1 VIGREHA
8 DSAIYRRI
16 ARRVEDILEAA
27 RDRERNGQ
35 TLALDIDARFRLQ
48 DVGAVQFQ
56 LASAILEE
64 MSGLRQEEVVTELLT
79 RGLASVLQGAA
90 KAANQNGV
98 SASLSPDQLED
109 TLAAADPDWPEEFST
124 PAPMMFTARRVLN

>member
-1 VIGREHA
+1 MIGRDHT
-8 DSAIYRRI
+8 DSAVYRRI

-27 RDRERNGQ
+27 RDRERKGQ

-64 MSGLRQEEVVTELLT
+64 VSGLRQEEVVTELLT
-79 RGLASVLQGAA
+79 LGLASVLQGAA
-90 KAANQNGV
+90 KAASQNGITAPLEADALEETMQIEEGW
-98 SASLSPDQLED
+98 SEALMAPSPLTFASK
-109 TLAAADPDWPEEFST
+109 
-124 PAPMMFTARRVLN
+124 RVLN